1 MKYTKYLVSL
11 ATEVD
16 GHAQADAYILNVEW
30 GKNAKEEILKKI
42 FVLMEYEIDYT
53 EGQTVFG
60 TYIDPH
66 SATYIDHETKEL
78 KNEETRF
85 SLSYSYVGTSN
96 SQSQYST
103 GSRTKF

>member
-16 GHAQADAYILNVEW
+16 GHAQADAYIINVDW
-30 GKNAKEEILKKI
+30 GKNAKEEIMKKI
-42 FVLMEYEIDYT
+42 FVLMDYKVQYQ

-78 KNEETRF
+78 KSEETRF
-85 SLSYSYVGTSN
+85 SLSYSYVGTST

-103 GSRTKF
+103 GCRTDF

>member
-16 GHAQADAYILNVEW
+16 GHAQADAYIINVDW

-42 FVLMEYEIDYT
+42 FVLMDYKVEYE
-53 EGQTVFG
+53 EGKTVFG
-60 TYIDPH
+60 TFDDH
-66 SATYIDHETKEL
+66 SI
-78 KNEETRF
+78 ETRF

-103 GSRTKF
+103 GCRTDF